1 MEGKKKYFALIIF
14 LFLGLM
20 IFTFANPAEEEKEFK
35 GGDKD
40 QSETVT
46 NKREDTTEED
56 DDDEDEQEQQEANQ
70 QQNVTTNN
78 NQGNAQGGNQG
89 NNPGQTPVNPVDNT
103 LRDALAAVEKAEGTY
118 TQNDVNAAK
127 DLVNNV
133 TDTTEKGKLEE
144 RLEEVEAGIA
154 VLALVE
160 QLEEKVE
167 DAEEKT
173 DMTNAAAF
181 RDTQEIANKINALNN
196 ETVKEELSKRLG
208 DASKLLDDNAAPT
221 TKVEAKVY
229 GDNVEITAED
239 EAGNPFQIFLTKDE
253 ENEEEISSGHKTASD
268 GVYTLRLVDNAFNEQ
283 TIKFTVDTTAP
294 ALKDLTNGA
303 HYEEITLNTEDATKV
318 TIKVTNQDKK
328 ETKEVEEGTKLTEDA
343 TYKVVL
349 TDEAGNT
356 STYWLAI
363 DTVKP
368 NISTTHNSII
378 NYNKWT
384 EVTDKFLTNV
394 TIKHVAVDGTETIKE
409 FTRADFTVGANNENF
424 KFRYKLDTEGV
435 YTITGVDKAGNTK
448 TEKVTMDKTP
458 AKLVSANMYSTG
470 DKYTETKDGKDYSVY
485 YTTDGDTITAY
496 IRVNEQLKTIPTIT
510 LSVGDKSYAAT
521 NVTEAFHKAED
532 EAEGIYRYQ
541 ATVKVDE
548 FNPTDGDVQ
557 ITVTNIYDKAGNK
570 TSDVTKV
577 TNRNIVRI
585 DRTEAKR
592 VYSTI
597 RSSAPE
603 VVHENGN
610 DRDYYHKNGTQFEYA
625 ISFDELLKEIP
636 TVTIGGRNVEM
647 KLNEKVLKNENK
659 YIYEGTFKIAEDEA
673 ELTEGT
679 LEIKV
684 TNVKDL
690 AGNVTTL
697 TDQTKTSNG
706 RRVIYDRTKPAGKVT
721 SSNNNGGK
729 PTNQDVVATL
739 KTEEYVKTPEGW
751 TVVVEGHEF
760 TRVYTKN
767 TKTSVKVI
775 DNAGNENTIQF
786 EIKRIDKVAP
796 ELTITDSEKYQLEVH
811 SEYIDKGYSAYDKV
825 DKDVTKLVKKAYE
838 FQAKG
843 ENEYKSVEGIDT
855 SKLGTYKVTY
865 TAYDKAGNT
874 TIGTREVEIV
884 DTTAPT
890 INLAGT
896 AGKNNNELIIES
908 GTEISL
914 DDILAKVTDNY
925 DEETTIKPY
934 KADLLISNVAS
945 ENKYNIKDFS
955 NGLNTNY
962 VGRYN
967 VYYEHEDS
975 NGNKSKATMLIVM
988 KDTIKPEIILP
999 GTAGK
1004 NKNELIVESGTEITY
1019 DDLIAQVEDV
1029 TAEKTVAPKKAD
1041 LLISNVASEN
1051 KYNIQDFSNGLSTAY
1066 VGRYNIQYTITDK
1079 GGNTTT
1085 KTMLLI
1091 MKDTVKPE
1099 LSARITDGRTY
1110 ITGKDVTDLQF
1121 NVYKNG
1127 ELKHS
1132 YNSATSDAGKT
1143 FSLSTGWFGNGIY
1156 IIEAVDKGGNKT
1168 TLETYVTSNELTALN
1183 YIDTVKL
1190 TKDVELDERII
1201 IAEGQTKEI
1210 DLNGHK
1216 LTVKNVDGEKKIQN
1230 NGKLTVKNG
1239 SIVNENKASTGV
1251 IENTATGEL
1260 IIENVKFDDQG
1271 GQSEETIENNG
1282 GKVTI
1287 TNSEFNLKTETAS
1300 GSKRTPNA
1308 ALYNNDGDLVIKN
1321 TKITG
1326 ESDVAYGIG
1335 VANGNVLLEDLTI
1348 THTRGGIS
1356 IYGGD
1361 VTLNN
1366 ANITIK
1372 EGANGYYA
1380 LYIPNVADSNVT
1392 INGGKYDGHRA
1403 AMYLQG
1409 VNGYNGKVNLT
1420 VNDGVFT
1427 HKHTKASYAA
1437 LIVAKAQPTHQINLT
1452 INGGTFKKKDVTEYI
1467 DTNIY
1472 RQDMTDWTVK
1482 EKAKIDSISYLKE
1495 IATVGGTYTLDS
1507 DLTLENEIIKV
1518 AKNINLT
1525 INTNG
1530 KKISGTS
1537 DKAST
1542 AKLFEVASGGNLTL
1556 TGNGTIT
1563 FRAYKPDTNWD
1574 PEGFPTYA
1582 TNTIANSGTLVI
1594 DGPTIINTTPRGGA
1608 SYAIDNYAGGN
1619 LTVLSGTIKQ
1629 TGGDVAIRMNTATA
1643 GEAKANNV
1651 TIKGG
1656 TISGRRAIW
1665 IHLAGS
1671 SSSVAPYV
1679 NLTINGGTLDS
1690 TDDEYNLAIYS
1701 YSYGNDV
1708 SNVKVTFNGGTF
1720 NGLVGFGAGTKNGQE
1735 TVIITGGTFNKGIG
1749 RYLADNGWENLQP

>member
-35 GGDKD
+35 GGDKE

-56 DDDEDEQEQQEANQ
+56 DEEEQEQQQDANQQQEANQ

-118 TQNDVNAAK
+118 TQKDVDAAK
-127 DLVNNV
+127 QLVNQV

-144 RLEEVEAGIA
+144 RLDEVEAGIA
-154 VLALVE
+154 ALALLENLETQVE
-160 QLEEKVE
+160 EALEK
-167 DAEEKT
+167 A
-173 DMTNAAAF
+173 DMTNATSY
-181 RDTQEIANKINALNN
+181 RDTNEIAKKIEDLNN
-196 ETVKEELSKRLG
+196 ETVKETLQERL
-208 DASKLLDDNAAPT
+208 DKVSKLLDDNAAPT
-221 TKVEAKVY
+221 TKVKAKAY
-229 GDNVEITAED
+229 NDNVEITAED
-239 EAGNPFQIFLTKDE
+239 EAGNPFKMYLTKG
-253 ENEEEISSGHKTASD
+253 NEKEKGISSGDKTTSD
-268 GVYTLRLVDNAFNEQ
+268 GVYTLRLIDEAFNEQ
-283 TIKFTVDTTAP
+283 TVTFTVDTVAP
-294 ALKDLTNGA
+294 VLKDLTNGA
-303 HYEEITLNTEDATKV
+303 HYPEITLTVEDLTK
-318 TIKVTNQDKK
+318 TKIEVTNMDKN
-328 ETKEVEEGTKLTEDA
+328 ETTVVEDGTKLTEDA

-356 STYWLAI
+356 TEYWLAI
-363 DTVKP
+363 D
-368 NISTTHNSII
+368 STNPTIENVDDGSFINSATTALI
-378 NYNKWT
+378 K
-384 EVTDKFLTNV
+384 DKFLTNV
-394 TIKHVAVDGTETIKE
+394 VVSYVALDGTETKEE
-409 FTRADFTVGANNENF
+409 FTRANFSVEANNENF
-424 KFRYKLDTEGV
+424 SYEYTLDKEGT
-435 YTITGVDKAGNTK
+435 YTITAEDKIGNTSTK
-448 TEKVTMDKTP
+448 TVIVDMTP
-458 AKLVSANMYSTG
+458 AKKNAVNINVNGYKNT
-470 DKYTETKDGKDYSVY
+470 
-485 YTTDGDTITAY
+485 
-496 IRVNEQLKTIPTIT
+496 VNEQ
-510 LSVGDKSYAAT
+510 YAT
-521 NVTEAFHKAED
+521 NGNKISAYISINEELKQKPKFTFYANGKKIKEITDEVVISNSSNEKYPYIYTANLEINEELVAED
-532 EAEGIYRYQ
+532 GLITF
-541 ATVKVDE
+541 TVS
-548 FNPTDGDVQ
+548 
-557 ITVTNIYDKAGNK
+557 NIYDKAGNK
-570 TSDVTKV
+570 TEDITKITTKKV
-577 TNRNIVRI
+577 ITL
-585 DRTEAKR
+585 DRTAAAR

-597 RSSAPE
+597 RSNQHGE
-603 VVHENGN
+603 VSENGK
-610 DRDYYHKNGTQFEYA
+610 DIDYYHTNGTKFEYA
-625 ISFDELLKEIP
+625 ISFNELLKEAP
-636 TVTIGGRNVEM
+636 TVTVGGRNVEM

-659 YIYEGTFKIAEDEA
+659 FLYEGTFQIPADEA
-673 ELTEGT
+673 DLAEGT

-690 AGNVTTL
+690 AGNGTTL

-751 TVVVEGHEF
+751 TVVVEGHKF

-775 DNAGNENTIQF
+775 DNAGNENTIPF

-914 DDILAKVTDNY
+914 DDILAKVIDNY
-925 DEETTIKPY
+925 DEATTLKPY

-1004 NKNELIVESGTEITY
+1004 NKNELIVESGTKITY

-1079 GGNTTT
+1079 GENTTT

-1091 MKDTVKPE
+1091 MKDSVKPE
-1099 LSARITDGRTY
+1099 LSAKITDGRTY

-1190 TKDVELDERII
+1190 TKDITLDELLT
-1201 IAEGQTKEI
+1201 IAAGTTKTI
-1210 DLNGHK
+1210 DLNNHK
-1216 LTVKNVDGEKKIQN
+1216 LIVKNTNADHSRMIKN
-1230 NGKLTVKNG
+1230 YGKLIIKNG
-1239 SIVNENKASTGV
+1239 TLVNENYDSYGLV
-1251 IENTATGEL
+1251 DNYATGEL
-1260 IIENVKFDDQG
+1260 VIENVKVKDNGSYDGSSIKNRG
-1271 GQSEETIENNG
+1271 GN
-1282 GKVTI
+1282 VTV
-1287 TNSEFNLKTETAS
+1287 TNSDFTIVSSKGYGLITGADYGNDDEIKYGNTAV
-1300 GSKRTPNA
+1300 
-1308 ALYNNDGDLVIKN
+1308 YNEGTLTIKN
-1321 TKITG
+1321 TKITSDSERAYALNLISG
-1326 ESDVAYGIG
+1326 TATVEDVNVKGNHGGLAVTGGTAFIKDMSSESDVHYGIY
-1335 VANGNVLLEDLTI
+1335 VANNSPEGT
-1348 THTRGGIS
+1348 
-1356 IYGGD
+1356 
-1361 VTLNN
+1361 
-1366 ANITIK
+1366 NITIDGGK
-1372 EGANGYYA
+1372 FVGQLEGML
-1380 LYIPNVADSNVT
+1380 LYNSADKGDIQVT
-1392 INGGKYDGHRA
+1392 INGGEFSSK
-1403 AMYLQG
+1403 
-1409 VNGYNGKVNLT
+1409 T
-1420 VNDGVFT
+1420 T
-1427 HKHTKASYAA
+1427 
-1437 LIVAKAQPTHQINLT
+1437 AKALRISKGTSTHEMNVT
-1452 INGGTFKKKDVTEYI
+1452 IKGGTFKDTDVSEYVADGYRQNSEWTVTESS
-1467 DTNIY
+1467 
-1472 RQDMTDWTVK
+1472 
-1482 EKAKIDSISYLKE
+1482 KIDSVSYLKE
-1495 IATVGGTYTLDS
+1495 VATIGGSYILDS
-1507 DLTLENEIIKV
+1507 DLTVNDDIITIPAGV
-1518 AKNINLT
+1518 NLT

-1530 KKISGTS
+1530 KTINAIYSEAKATS
-1537 DKAST
+1537 IFNVATGASL
-1542 AKLFEVASGGNLTL
+1542 KL
-1556 TGNGTIT
+1556 TGNGTLT
-1563 FRAYKPDTNWD
+1563 YTAEKPDSTN
-1574 PEGFPTYA
+1574 YSYSSS
-1582 TNTIANSGTLVI
+1582 TIVNKGNLEI
-1594 DGPTIINTTPRGGA
+1594 DGPTLINTTAKGA
-1608 SYAIDNYAGGN
+1608 PYVIDNGPGAVFT
-1619 LTVLSGTIKQ
+1619 LTSGTIKQ
-1629 TGGDVAIRMNTATA
+1629 SGPNRAIRLYSYDGGAAVN
-1643 GEAKANNV
+1643 AKLN
-1651 TIKGG
+1651 GG
-1656 TISGRRAIW
+1656 TVTGSMAVY
-1665 IHLAGS
+1665 IHLIS
-1671 SSSVAPYV
+1671 STQSKAPVV
-1679 NLTINGGTLDS
+1679 NLTVNGGIYSS
-1690 TDDEYNLAIYS
+1690 TDANGFAFYS
-1701 YSYGNDV
+1701 YSNGNSMENID
-1708 SNVKVTFNGGTF
+1708 VTFNGGAF
-1720 NGLVGFGAGTKNGQE
+1720 NGYVAFGGGTNKTHKE
-1735 TVIITGGTFNKGIG
+1735 KVTVNGGTFSHGIG
-1749 RYLADNGWENLQP
+1749 RYLESNGWEDIPVPTQE